1 MTRAL
6 PQCRGKTAVGLRL
19 HVAEL
24 VQVVHGGG
32 GGRGQ
37 RQGGDGPGKG
47 GQQEEGG
54 EGGARARVQH
64 EEEHVRR

>member
-1 MTRAL
+1 MNRAL
-6 PQCRGKTAVGLRL
+6 PQCRRKAAVGLRL

-37 RQGGDGPGKG
+37 WQGGDGPGKG
-47 GQQEEGG
+47 GQQQEGRKN
-54 EGGARARVQH
+54 GGKARVQH
-64 EEEHVRR
+64 EEHVQR